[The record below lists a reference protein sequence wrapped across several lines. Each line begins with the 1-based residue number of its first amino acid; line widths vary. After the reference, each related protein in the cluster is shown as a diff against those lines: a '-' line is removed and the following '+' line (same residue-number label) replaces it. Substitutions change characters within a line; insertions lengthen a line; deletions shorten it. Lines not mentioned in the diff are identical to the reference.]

1 MKQVGIIGYGR
12 FGKVLAQILQKGFE
26 VYAFDPQPQM
36 DSDSVQF
43 TELEN
48 VLKCETI
55 FLCIPIRS
63 IKNVVKQISDNLNPN
78 STIIDVC
85 SVKLYPKEIMEKYL
99 PENIGYIAS
108 HPLFGPDS
116 FRTNKNLK
124 MMAYPERDV
133 HNLYNFWKHF
143 FNGQGIEIIKIDPD
157 SHDKIAANSQGITHF
172 IGRSLK
178 EFGAKRSTIDTQ
190 GYRNL
195 LDLVDQTC
203 NDTWELYEDLQTY
216 NPYTKLM
223 INQINEAIQEQTN
236 KLSEGINEK

>member
-1 MKQVGIIGYGR
+1 
-12 FGKVLAQILQKGFE
+12 
-26 VYAFDPQPQM
+26 
-36 DSDSVQF
+36 
-43 TELEN
+43 
-48 VLKCETI
+48 
-55 FLCIPIRS
+55 
-63 IKNVVKQISDNLNPN
+63 
-78 STIIDVC
+78 
-85 SVKLYPKEIMEKYL
+85 
-99 PENIGYIAS
+99 
-108 HPLFGPDS
+108 
-116 FRTNKNLK
+116 

-143 FNGQGIEIIKIDPD
+143 FNGQGIEIIKIDPN

-223 INQINEAIQEQTN
+223 INQINEAIKEQTN
-236 KLSEGINEK
+236 KLSEGINE